1 MVDRHF
7 QEIFAAP
14 KTMAVLKGRRCGSA
28 VPFERCGKLFI
39 AGHILRSIEEPGHT
53 KELELW
59 RLQPDSAVQ
68 SCPAKPDRD
77 DQRRSQA
84 KGRDSEEKVMGRS
97 SPGGSGGNMSS
108 FSLQYQVAYSS
119 QSMKEEAAPQI
130 AGRSHLWKKR
140 LHHKT
145 LVENSI

>member
-84 KGRDSEEKVMGRS
+84 KGRDSEKES
-97 SPGGSGGNMSS
+97 HGS
-108 FSLQYQVAYSS
+108 V
-119 QSMKEEAAPQI
+119 
-130 AGRSHLWKKR
+130 
-140 LHHKT
+140 
-145 LVENSI
+145 